1 MVEYIDLKKYGYYFD
16 TKNHIWTRKETASDF
31 SYSDGDNIEE
41 EIYKSVKDT
50 HDLSVHSQE
59 LASKINNWPSLYHLS
74 YRRSNLLKGVEHTIG
89 KKVLEIGAG
98 CGALTRFL
106 GEKGCEV
113 WAIEGSER
121 RARIARERCRDL
133 SNVTVIADNIQNI
146 QLYNEFDTIILV
158 GVLEYSRLY
167 FSTEHGHDPVD
178 SVLSYIRKFMKDGA
192 NLIIAIENQ
201 LGLKYFAGHP
211 EDHFGKK
218 FFGIEDGY
226 DGNSIVTFGRNEL
239 FDKITSAGFKFQNW
253 YYPFPDYKL
262 PLAIMSEKIEHIERF
277 EKVRSLIDFLLNA
290 SSDDHVE
297 QVFDVKKAW
306 YPIVRNR
313 LLNIFANSYLI
324 IASDQKVGESILA
337 QYFGQHRLPP
347 YRKMLSFIEDGMI
360 VKTKTVK
367 LDRNQ
372 PQIGE
377 ADVLFNE
384 SEDVFFEGCLWQQN
398 LNNAIKENG
407 WSADFFNEWVRKW
420 WDALADDIQRNEGFY
435 ENFSRYM
442 IGGQYF
448 DYIPKNLM
456 LNQKNYKFIDK
467 EFLIKGKIPVG
478 YIFFRGLL
486 DAIFSIEKL
495 GFRTDIANSNIIEFI
510 IATAKS
516 VDLEIRPTQCE
527 FYWELETKF
536 QNIISG
542 ATTMDFQTLSKYR
555 ISGSRSGD
563 SNKEQAEA
571 ARIDESIKFDEI
583 AVDISDLKRI
593 IFDAKKSIEKI
604 EAIADIL
611 IQNDLSRFDPD
622 WYIATYED
630 VKASGMDPLVHYI
643 RHGRHEGRKKHG

>member
-1 MVEYIDLKKYGYYFD
+1 MVEYIDLKEYGYYF
-16 TKNHIWTRKETASDF
+16 NIENRVWTRKEIASDF
-31 SYSDGDNIEE
+31 SYSDGDSIEE
-41 EIYKSVKDT
+41 EIYKNVKDT
-50 HDLSVHSQE
+50 HDISVHSQE

-74 YRRSNLLKGVEHTIG
+74 YRRSNLLKGIEHTIG

-146 QLYNEFDTIILV
+146 EFYNNFDTIILV

-178 SVLSYIRKFMKDGA
+178 AVLSHIRKFMKSDA

-211 EDHFGKK
+211 EDHFGQK
-218 FFGIEDGY
+218 FFGIEDRY
-226 DGNSIVTFGRNEL
+226 NGNSIVTFGRIEL
-239 FDKITSAGFKFQNW
+239 FEKIKSAGFKFQNW

-277 EKVRSLIDFLLNA
+277 DKFKSLIEFLLYE
-290 SSDDHVE
+290 SSDDHAE
-297 QVFDVKKAW
+297 QIFDVKKAW

-313 LLNIFANSYLI
+313 LLNVFANSYLI
-324 IASDQKVGESILA
+324 VASDQNVEENILA

-347 YRKMLSFIEDGMI
+347 YRKMLSVIEDGMI
-360 VKTKTVK
+360 AKTKTVK

-372 PQIGE
+372 LQIGE
-377 ADVLFNE
+377 TDILFNE
-384 SEDVFFEGCLWQQN
+384 SEDVFFEGCLWQQKLTN
-398 LNNAIKENG
+398 TIKENG
-407 WSADFFNEWVRKW
+407 WSTDFFNEWVRRW
-420 WDALADDIQRNEGFY
+420 WYALADDIQRNEGSY
-435 ENFSRYM
+435 ENSSRSM
-442 IGGQYF
+442 VGGQYF

-456 LNQKNYKFIDK
+456 INQADYKFIDK
-467 EFLIKGKIPVG
+467 EFSIKGEIPVG
-478 YIFFRGLL
+478 YVFFRGLL
-486 DAIFSIEKL
+486 DTIFSIEKM
-495 GFRTDIANSNIIEFI
+495 GFSADIPNSNIIEFV
-510 IATAKS
+510 IATAQNL
-516 VDLEIRPTQCE
+516 DLEIEPTQCE
-527 FYWELETKF
+527 SYWELETKF
-536 QNIISG
+536 QGIISG

-555 ISGSRSGD
+555 IRGSHSGND
-563 SNKEQAEA
+563 NKEKAETVQIEESI
-571 ARIDESIKFDEI
+571 RIDEPAIDI
-583 AVDISDLKRI
+583 ADFKRI
-593 IFDAKKSIEKI
+593 MIDAKKSMEKI

-643 RHGRHEGRKKHG
+643 RHGRQEGRKKHG